1 MRIYLEHFNYQNIN
15 FNNLNKCNKEERN
28 QIEIYSDEGI
38 YLIEN
43 DRLYKLKLMDGNI
56 ERSENYINNINL
68 LIDKTIIKK
77 QQNIVSH
84 VSMNNIKR
92 ELKLYYYKLREKSPL
107 RLVLT
112 YENGLLVD
120 MYFMLFET
128 YAAYSAADMDNFSI
142 KEDMNSFLNLL

>member
-43 DRLYKLKLMDGNI
+43 NRLYKLKLMDGNI

-77 QQNIVSH
+77 QQNIV
-84 VSMNNIKR
+84 
-92 ELKLYYYKLREKSPL
+92 
-107 RLVLT
+107 
-112 YENGLLVD
+112 
-120 MYFMLFET
+120 
-128 YAAYSAADMDNFSI
+128 
-142 KEDMNSFLNLL
+142 